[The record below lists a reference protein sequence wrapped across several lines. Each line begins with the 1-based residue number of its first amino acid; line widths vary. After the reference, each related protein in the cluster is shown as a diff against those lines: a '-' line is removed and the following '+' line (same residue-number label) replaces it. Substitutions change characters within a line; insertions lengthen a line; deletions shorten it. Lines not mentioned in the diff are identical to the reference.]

1 MLVLLDVVIGVSF
14 VYLLLALVC
23 TTANEW
29 VASVGGLR
37 GQTLDLGI
45 RRMLGPLADDFFR
58 HPLIAS
64 LSRPGKRPSYV
75 PANLFSSAVLD
86 LLGRHEDTAPPV
98 QQVKAGLA
106 ALNRKTPAA
115 AHDHAMHAAALE
127 EWFNNSMDRVS
138 GWYKRRMQLV
148 ALLVAAA
155 VTLLTNADTLQIVGV
170 LWRTPSRRAELV
182 EQARQRVKAMT
193 HTVVPPKK
201 NKTNPKHVF
210 EIHPITIF
218 EGTPVLETFA
228 PVHNDKN
235 ASDHYEA
242 SDAKTA
248 FARYEKAKLTV
259 SRAAVFTSFDG
270 PQTPYNYTEFILEVA
285 GPRQDVADGAFVDA
299 RILDLQKHVLVSES
313 RRMVLVKGTRPAT
326 VIGTAALNKQIH
338 VLGIPRINLNE
349 VVRKVAAGHKDVV
362 PGAYE
367 MIILAVIE

>member
-1 MLVLLDVVIGVSF
+1 MKWITTAAAIVVSCVLLQAKGEVLLRNDFVELLRNQVTIEADFLIDAVHAGPNRIGTSSDDGD
-14 VYLLLALVC
+14 LH
-23 TTANEW
+23 
-29 VASVGGLR
+29 VA
-37 GQTLDLGI
+37 
-45 RRMLGPLADDFFR
+45 
-58 HPLIAS
+58 
-64 LSRPGKRPSYV
+64 
-75 PANLFSSAVLD
+75 
-86 LLGRHEDTAPPV
+86 GRSP
-98 QQVKAGLA
+98 QVRL
-106 ALNRKTPAA
+106 P
-115 AHDHAMHAAALE
+115 M
-127 EWFNNSMDRVS
+127 V
-138 GWYKRRMQLV
+138 
-148 ALLVAAA
+148 
-155 VTLLTNADTLQIVGV
+155 
-170 LWRTPSRRAELV
+170 AELANGRLNAVAGV
-182 EQARQRVKAMT
+182 EQQIHQNQGKTVHLTGVWRLWMEHKSVKAMT
-193 HTVVPPKK
+193 QGHKVVPPKK

-299 RILDLQKHVLVSES
+299 KILDLQKHVLVSES